1 MSNGPLKKDGTSDM
15 RYKVNREAGLAPN
28 TNVDGSR
35 DKRKKEEDKSSYSGY
50 SRDNSFV
57 TCNQTISNISAI
69 SNGPCKKDGT
79 LDMRYKV
86 NKEAV
91 QA

>member
-1 MSNGPLKKDGTSDM
+1 M
-15 RYKVNREAGLAPN
+15 RYKVNRDAYLAPN
-28 TNVDGSR
+28 TNVDGSK
-35 DKRKKEEDKSSYSGY
+35 DKRKKDEDTSYSGY
-50 SRDNSFV
+50 SNNTSYV
-57 TCNQTISNISAI
+57 SCYQNTANISGI
-69 SNGPCKKDGT
+69 SSGPVKKDGT